1 MNNTF
6 QKRAYICIA
15 IITLFVLLFASV
27 SNVYATSKNELQNQ
41 QSELDQKI
49 NQTQT
54 EIAGVKDKMST
65 ELTQI
70 NRLNSQISEYQ
81 TELDSLQGQISSLT
95 TEIEAKENEIKQKEE
110 EYSARKETL
119 EKRLVALYESGTTSY
134 LDMLLSSESLSDFI
148 SKYYLIMELAEYDQ
162 QLLINIEDTKNQL
175 QIDKVTLE
183 DTKAQVI
190 ETKSTLETTLKSKQD
205 LLSTLSAKEALLAK
219 QLEEFEEDK
228 KHVANTLF
236 SLTSHKNYTAVAPS
250 LCEYISPIEN
260 KTSENITTGFY
271 GYDTH
276 TGADFAC
283 DSGTP
288 VLAVKDGTVLISTAL
303 KNSNGSYR
311 SYGEY
316 VAIDHHDG
324 TITLYAHML
333 PDSRVVLENEE
344 VSQGEIIGLVGSTGN
359 STGPHLHFEVRL
371 NNGKNFVDPSPYLP

>member
-148 SKYYLIMELAEYDQ
+148 SKYYLISELANCDND
-162 QLLINIEDTKNQL
+162 LLES
-175 QIDKVTLE
+175 IDKS
-183 DTKAQVI
+183 KAEITVQKTALTNKKNEVQQAQ
-190 ETKSTLETTLKSKQD
+190 ETAERKR
-205 LLSTLSAKEALLAK
+205 
-219 QLEEFEEDK
+219 
-228 KHVANTLF
+228 NTLN
-236 SLTSHKNYTAVAPS
+236 LT
-250 LCEYISPIEN
+250 
-260 KTSENITTGFY
+260 
-271 GYDTH
+271 
-276 TGADFAC
+276 
-283 DSGTP
+283 
-288 VLAVKDGTVLISTAL
+288 VKE
-303 KNSNGSYR
+303 SY
-311 SYGEY
+311 S
-316 VAIDHHDG
+316 
-324 TITLYAHML
+324 
-333 PDSRVVLENEE
+333 
-344 VSQGEIIGLVGSTGN
+344 
-359 STGPHLHFEVRL
+359 
-371 NNGKNFVDPSPYLP
+371 K